1 MGSTGAT
8 IGGTAGSAAGPA
20 GSAVG
25 SLTGGSLAVGLT
37 TALNSTW
44 FNTLR
49 AVQKN
54 QLAEKLMEVGTL
66 NAAKY
71 WVQLLNSQ
79 GVKAVN
85 EIISSEKEK
94 LNQVPQ

>member
-1 MGSTGAT
+1 
-8 IGGTAGSAAGPA
+8 
-20 GSAVG
+20 
-25 SLTGGSLAVGLT
+25 
-37 TALNSTW
+37 
-44 FNTLR
+44 
-49 AVQKN
+49 
-54 QLAEKLMEVGTL
+54 MEIGTL

-85 EIISSEKEK
+85 EILSSEKEK

>member
-1 MGSTGAT
+1 V
-8 IGGTAGSAAGPA
+8 GTLA
-20 GSAVG
+20 
-25 SLTGGSLAVGLT
+25 GGSLAVGLT

-44 FNTLR
+44 YNTLL
-49 AVQKN
+49 AVQKAK
-54 QLAEKLMEVGTL
+54 LADKLIEVGTL

-85 EIISSEKEK
+85 QLLSTPKEQLDQVSE
-94 LNQVPQ
+94 